1 MKEELKAA
9 AQARGTRTPSA
20 GRVRAAGQPGSSAGE
35 RDVEDALVPNAT
47 TIEAM
52 REGRRRK
59 GSASLRQ
66 RAGALRRAACDA
78 TDATD

>member
-9 AQARGTRTPSA
+9 AQARVARTPSA
-20 GRVRAAGQPGSSAGE
+20 GRVRAAGQPGSPAGE

-59 GSASLRQ
+59 G
-66 RAGALRRAACDA
+66 LRRYASVQSLFDGLHAD
-78 TDATD
+78 D